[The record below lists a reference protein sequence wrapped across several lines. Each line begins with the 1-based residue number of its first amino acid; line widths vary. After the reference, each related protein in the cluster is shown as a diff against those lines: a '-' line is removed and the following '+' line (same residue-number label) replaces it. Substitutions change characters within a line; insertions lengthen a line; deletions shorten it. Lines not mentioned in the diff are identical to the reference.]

1 MPVCA
6 VLMKSEKYI
15 KHWCYTRGNI
25 MLATRAQKRFYIAEI
40 KVFKVSSVCHN
51 VAARQTQTL
60 GVNDCYFCT
69 MSR

>member
-1 MPVCA
+1 
-6 VLMKSEKYI
+6 
-15 KHWCYTRGNI
+15 